1 MKLSHT
7 FILPLLLCAGLAQ
20 AADCPRIVSQSPYI
34 TRALEWLGRGP
45 CVVGVSRYDPLPV
58 DHTGGVI
65 DPDAAAIADLEP
77 DVVIFSQWTPA
88 ETAALVTPPGA
99 VALRVGGF
107 KGMAGVEQM
116 LREVGRA
123 TGVVDIEQRVD
134 RFAADWRA
142 AARVDAR
149 QRRVLILSAC
159 SNAPYSF
166 GRGTTLF
173 ELFTAAGFEVV
184 ADHDNIR
191 NFRPGHPDGDVAAWI
206 NGRRPDLLF
215 ALQNNRSE
223 SCNPAIAEPGV
234 PILPLSGDYFTHPGP
249 GFLKGLEELRESMS
263 ALNH

>member
-1 MKLSHT
+1 MKLSNT

-34 TRALEWLGRGP
+34 SHALEWLGRGE
-45 CVVGVSRYDPLPV
+45 CIVGASRYDPLPV
-58 DHTGGVI
+58 ERTGGVI
-65 DPDAAAIADLEP
+65 DPDPVAIADLAP
-77 DVVIFSQWTPA
+77 NVVIYSEWTPL

-99 VALRVGGF
+99 IYIRVGGF
-107 KGMAGVEQM
+107 KGMAGVERM
-116 LREVGRA
+116 LREIGRA
-123 TGVVDIEQRVD
+123 TGVEDIEPRID

-142 AARVDAR
+142 AANVDAR

-191 NFRPGHPDGDVAAWI
+191 NFRPGQPDGDVAAWI
-206 NGRRPDLLF
+206 SERRPDLLF
-215 ALQNNRSE
+215 ALQDRRSD

-234 PILPLSGDYFTHPGP
+234 PILPLSGEYFTHPGP
-249 GFLKGLEELRESMS
+249 GFLKGLEELRESIS
-263 ALNH
+263 ALNQ